1 MRVSTSQLNRLAL
14 NSILEQQ
21 AKASRSQLE
30 ISSGKRIVTPS
41 DDPVGTVK
49 SLSMQ
54 RNLERLSQFER
65 NGSLLQGRLAEQ
77 ESLMTNG
84 VNILQRVREIVVQG
98 ANASQGDES
107 RQLLAIEVRQQL
119 QSMLQ
124 VANTQDSEGR
134 FIFSGMDEATPTV
147 PTSPPFSFAGST
159 DVRELQIGP
168 STFIKDTVD
177 GFKAF
182 GFDGAENVFDLLSSV
197 ATELET
203 PGASTVNIAAKLTDL
218 DKALGSLSVARTEIG
233 VRLTQIED
241 QSALSSGVVL
251 QLQTTLS
258 ETQDVDYAEAITRF
272 NQQLLGLQA
281 AQQAYTKVQGLSL
294 FNYL

>member
-21 AKASRSQLE
+21 AKAARAQLE
-30 ISSGKRIVTPS
+30 IGSGKRIVNPS

-54 RNLERLSQFER
+54 RSLDRLVQFER

-77 ESLMTNG
+77 ESVLTNG
-84 VNILQRVREIVVQG
+84 VNILQNVRQMVVQG
-98 ANASQGDES
+98 SNATQGDES
-107 RQLLAIEVRQQL
+107 RQLLAIEVKQQL

-134 FIFSGMDEATPTV
+134 YIFSGVDESQAAVSVT
-147 PTSPPFSFAGST
+147 PPFVFAGST
-159 DVRELQIGP
+159 QVRELQIGP
-168 STFIKDTVD
+168 STFIKDTID
-177 GFKAF
+177 GSNVF
-182 GFDGAENVFDLLSSV
+182 GFAAGSNVFDLFSNII
-197 ATELET
+197 TELET
-203 PGASTVNIAAKLTDL
+203 PGVSGASIAANLTAL
-218 DKALGSLSVARTEIG
+218 DEALGALSVARTEIG

-241 QSALSSGVVL
+241 QAALNDGVVL
-251 QLQTTLS
+251 QLKSTLS
-258 ETQDVDYAEAITRF
+258 ATQDVDYAEAITRF

-281 AQQAYTKVQGLSL
+281 AQQAYTRVQGLSL

>member
-30 ISSGKRIVTPS
+30 ISSGKKILTPS

-65 NGSLLQGRLAEQ
+65 NGSLLQGRLAQQ

-98 ANASQGDES
+98 ANGTQGDES

-134 FIFSGMDEATPTV
+134 FIFSGMDESTPAV
-147 PTSPPFSFAGST
+147 PTTPPFNFNGST
-159 DVRELQIGP
+159 NVRDLQIGP

-182 GFDGAENVFDLLSSV
+182 GFDGAQNVFDLLSSI

-203 PGASTVNIAAKLTDL
+203 PSASSTNISAKLSDL
-218 DKALGSLSVARTEIG
+218 DKALGALSVARTEIG
-233 VRLTQIED
+233 VRLTQIDD
-241 QSALSSGVVL
+241 QVALSSGVVL
-251 QLQTTLS
+251 QLQTALS
-258 ETQDVDYAEAITRF
+258 ETKDVDYAEAITRF

-281 AQQAYTKVQGLSL
+281 AQQAYSKVQGLSL